1 MSRDIGMCSC
11 IDKIVQQ
18 QCNFDSMTYHY
29 FKYTFPEFKKLN
41 PHKSVDPFNKYWWPK
56 DKDRSPFFEK
66 IIEETQPK
74 KRK

>member
-1 MSRDIGMCSC
+1 MKKKLRQYQADNIRD
-11 IDKIVQQ
+11 VF
-18 QCNFDSMTYHY
+18 N
-29 FKYTFPEFKKLN
+29 EFKKLN